1 MVRTQVCQRETKS
14 RKNVNITSLSKPV
27 ITKDIQEKWQNI
39 INVVAKLV
47 DVPAGLIMRIT
58 KENMEVFLKSTN
70 IDNPYPQDGKD
81 HLGHGLYCETVI
93 SQDKPLYVD
102 NALESVV
109 WEDNPDVKL
118 NMISYYGLPIK
129 WADGEFFGTIC
140 VLDSKKIQNTIN
152 YKKMMELFKD
162 AIETDLENLELIQK
176 LKNAAIMDSLTK
188 VSNRRGIFEQ
198 LDQRINSFKESK
210 EIFSVV
216 IFDIDYFKAINDT
229 YGHHV
234 GDKILSSIASLF
246 EKKLSNNDLIG
257 RLGGDEFLLI
267 FRNVNEE
274 VAKTRIDQFIKEIIE
289 DAFLSKYQISIS
301 YGIAE
306 ITSKIK
312 SSEALIK
319 IADTKMM
326 SKKNY
331 RRK

>member
-1 MVRTQVCQRETKS
+1 MARTQVYQRETKS
-14 RKNVNITSLSKPV
+14 RKNVSITSLSKPA
-27 ITKDIQEKWQNI
+27 ITKDIQDKWQNI

-70 IDNPYPQDGKD
+70 TDNPYPQDGKD

-102 NALESVV
+102 NALDSVV

-140 VLDSKKIQNTIN
+140 VLDSKKIQNTLN

-176 LKNAAIMDSLTK
+176 LKNAAVMDSLTK

-198 LDQRINSFKESK
+198 LDQSISTFKESG

-234 GDKILSSIASLF
+234 GDKILTSIASLF
-246 EKKLSNNDLIG
+246 EKKSSINDSIG

-267 FRNVNEE
+267 FKNADEE
-274 VAKTRIDQFIKEIIE
+274 VAKTRIDHFIKEIIE
-289 DAFLSKYQISIS
+289 DTFLSKYQINIS

-306 ITSKIK
+306 ITNKIK